1 MNVKAEKR
9 PESVGLARRR
19 EMTKRLIFM
28 TILSAAGVL
37 FLITRVIRSIR
48 WRQRR
53 RICEAS
59 GKVVPLYLLNSRFSF
74 HEIPQTEKIKK
85 DCLSMEEYD
94 QTKLNEYTH
103 SYVTE
108 HFDEYSGLA
117 KKVRQNQINYEE
129 YLRLFRQII
138 ETETEKDSENY
149 KKHRYFKK
157 KELKICQSLAKT
169 PTTDFSLTATK
180 KCLGP
185 RGRSLCSESEA
196 FDIDFIESALTSVR
210 QAEKTE

>member
-1 MNVKAEKR
+1 MK
-9 PESVGLARRR
+9 
-19 EMTKRLIFM
+19 TRLIFM
-28 TILSAAGVL
+28 TILSVAGVL
-37 FLITRVIRSIR
+37 LLISRVIRSVR

-74 HEIPQTEKIKK
+74 NEIPQTEKIKK

-103 SYVTE
+103 SYITE
-108 HFDEYSGLA
+108 HFDEYSELA
-117 KKVRQNQINYEE
+117 KKVRQNQINREE
-129 YLRLFRQII
+129 YLRLFHQILD
-138 ETETEKDSENY
+138 TETEKDRENY
-149 KKHRYFKK
+149 QKRRYFKK
-157 KELKICQSLAKT
+157 RERKICLGLEKT
-169 PTTDFSLTATK
+169 PTTDLTLTATK
-180 KCLGP
+180 NCLGP
-185 RGRSLCSESEA
+185 RGRSLCSESET